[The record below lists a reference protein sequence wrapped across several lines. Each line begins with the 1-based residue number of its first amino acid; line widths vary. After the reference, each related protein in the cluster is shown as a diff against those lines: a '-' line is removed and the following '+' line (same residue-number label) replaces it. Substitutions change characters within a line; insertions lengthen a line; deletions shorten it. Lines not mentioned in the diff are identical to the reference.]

1 MKKEYVVESG
11 AENNSGEPPDWII
24 ELAVTLTK
32 YLQGKTIAV
41 VRYTT
46 EVEEERLGFKHKAP
60 LIVFTDGTILIP
72 CYSPTEEETSNILLE
87 AGEFV
92 TNIDGLQSIPS
103 F

>member
-1 MKKEYVVESG
+1 MKKEYVVESLS
-11 AENNSGEPPDWII
+11 ENKLEEQPDSII

-46 EVEEERLGFKHKAP
+46 EEEEKNLGFKHKAP
-60 LIVFTDGTILIP
+60 MIMFTDDTVIIP
-72 CYSPTEEETSNILLE
+72 CSRNKKPE
-87 AGEFV
+87 AGEYI

-103 F
+103 L